1 MPIQDNLGKLAE
13 KRVAE
18 QQDRPSGGYYF
29 ERILDQLSRFY
40 SFKNICDFFLYKSPN
55 MYFIELK
62 ATHKDRFDFTMI
74 TEYQWTNLLS
84 CSKIDE
90 MYGLVLVLF
99 ATSQRATI
107 LDIQGLEAAKQASTK
122 SLNITKIVKSRVK
135 VPRLNN
141 FNIEMQGNGHPL
153 ALGASSSW
161 FDSSHL
167 DHIVNSTIQLM
178 QQIKK
183 QRCLR

>member
-29 ERILDQLSRFY
+29 ERILDQLSWFY

-62 ATHKDRFDFTMI
+62 AAHKDRFDFTMI

-99 ATSQRATI
+99 ATSQRATY
-107 LDIQGLEAAKQASTK
+107 S
-122 SLNITKIVKSRVK
+122 
-135 VPRLNN
+135 
-141 FNIEMQGNGHPL
+141 
-153 ALGASSSW
+153 
-161 FDSSHL
+161 
-167 DHIVNSTIQLM
+167 
-178 QQIKK
+178 
-183 QRCLR
+183 